1 MKEFEYTIKDPI
13 GIHARPAGI
22 LAKAAK
28 AMDSTITIAKADGS
42 KSAVA
47 TKLMAVMGMG
57 IKSGET
63 VKITVEGGDEEA
75 NFAAIE
81 KFFNENL

>member
-1 MKEFEYTIKDPI
+1 MKEFQYTIKDPV

-28 AMDSTITIAKADGS
+28 GMDSTITIYKGDGS

-47 TKLMAVMGMG
+47 TKLMALMGMG
-57 IKSGET
+57 VKTGET
-63 VKITVEGGDEEA
+63 VRVTVEGGDEEA
-75 NFAAIE
+75 NFAAMKKLFE
-81 KFFNENL
+81 ENF

>member
-42 KSAVA
+42 KSAAA

-63 VKITVEGGDEEA
+63 VKITVEGGDEDA